1 MGMLTPE
8 QIREMGFG
16 RVGKNPRL
24 SNKASYYNCRNIF
37 IGDNV
42 RIDDFCVL
50 SAGAGGIAI
59 GNYVHVAVYVS
70 LIGAGKISLH
80 DYCNVSSRVAI
91 YSSNDD
97 YSGAYMTG
105 PVVPEELTHVT
116 HADVVV
122 GRHVIIGAGSVVLP
136 GCVLKEGVA
145 IGALSLV
152 TKDCAPFGMYV
163 GAPAKRVKERSRE
176 LLEKE
181 RQLLAM
187 QERQE

>member
-1 MGMLTPE
+1 MGLLTPE
-8 QIREMGFG
+8 QIKEMGFG
-16 RVGKNPRL
+16 RVGKNSRL
-24 SNKASYYNCRNIF
+24 SDRASYYNCGNIF

-50 SAGAGGIAI
+50 SAGAGGIEI

-80 DYCNVSSRVAI
+80 DYCGVSARVAI

-105 PVVPEELTHVT
+105 PVVPVELTRVT
-116 HADVVV
+116 HADVVM
-122 GRHVIIGAGSVVLP
+122 GRHAIVGAGSVVLP
-136 GCVLKEGVA
+136 GCILEDGVA
-145 IGALSLV
+145 VGALSLV
-152 TKDCAPFGMYV
+152 TRRCEAFGVYC
-163 GAPAKRVKERSRE
+163 GIPAVRVKERSRE

-181 RQLLAM
+181 RQLLGL
-187 QERQE
+187 QGK